1 MTIRSNARFV
11 LMSAVFLAGCAEEST
26 VVLDDSPAPQP
37 AISRAAPQ
45 VLPQPAEQVVEIGR
59 STEGRPIEMYL
70 LGSSPNPVL
79 VIGGIHGSEKNSA
92 ECALLL
98 LEHLRRNPG
107 DLGRGSIAVIPAA
120 NPDGLARN
128 LRYNAHRVDLNRNFP
143 SQNWS
148 KAQGIF
154 ASGPK
159 PSSEPETRAL
169 CKVMEKIQPRRILS
183 IHSIVGDPCNNYDG
197 PAETVANRMAMKNGY
212 PAKASIGYPT
222 PGSLGS
228 WAGMD
233 RKIPTI
239 TLELSRA
246 TPGAAGWQQNREAI
260 LAFLNFSN

>member
-1 MTIRSNARFV
+1 MTIRSNVHFAF
-11 LMSAVFLAGCAEEST
+11 MSVAFLAGCAEQSA
-26 VVLDDSPAPQP
+26 VVLDDSPAPEP
-37 AISRAAPQ
+37 AIARALPQ
-45 VLPQPAEQVVEIGR
+45 ALPQPAEQIVEIGR
-59 STEGRPIEMYL
+59 SIEGRPIEMHL
-70 LGSSPNPVL
+70 LGFSPNPAL
-79 VIGGIHGSEKNSA
+79 VIGGIHGSEKNSSD
-92 ECALLL
+92 CALLL
-98 LEHLRRNPG
+98 LEHLRQHPG
-107 DLGRGSIAVIPAA
+107 DLGRGSIAVIPEA

-169 CKVMEKIQPRRILS
+169 CGVMEKLQPRRILS

-212 PAKASIGYPT
+212 PIKAAIGYPT

-228 WAGMD
+228 WAGLD

-246 TPGAAGWQQNREAI
+246 TFGAVGWQQNREAI